1 MGSMT
6 LTGMMVLA
14 ALATGGTA
22 AGETEEEM
30 SSKPAYEQYAQ
41 ATCSLSNQQRSGAR
55 KICYYTCGDTVR
67 TMVVPVGRTCPF
79 TIRR

>member
-6 LTGMMVLA
+6 LTAMMLLA
-14 ALATGGTA
+14 ALATG
-22 AGETEEEM
+22 ETEKEM